1 MNISVEITGNL
12 LKYLDSKVISGT
24 FKSRSEVVRTAIREM
39 IQRDLEDM
47 LRQKGITPEV
57 LSTLRD
63 EVVGEVLAKKHR
75 ELA

>member
-12 LKYLDSKVISGT
+12 LQYLDSKVMSGT

-39 IQRDLEDM
+39 IQRDLEDI
-47 LRQKGITPEV
+47 LRQKGITPEG
-57 LSTLRD
+57 LSKLRD
-63 EVVGEVLAKKHR
+63 EVVGEVLAKRYR